1 MGQKVHPYGFR
12 LGIVTDWKSRWYS
25 DSEYKELVNED
36 WKIRDYLNGEL
47 DRGAVSRIEIERL
60 REKIVVEVFTGRP
73 GVVIGRRGAEAE
85 RLREGLEKLSG
96 RNVKLNVTEIKDVDT
111 DAMIVAKGVADALAN
126 RVAFRRAM
134 KRAVQQA
141 MRAGAQGV
149 RIELKGRLG
158 GADMGRREWYLEG
171 RVPLHTL
178 RADIDYAQVHSPT
191 GSGIVGVKVW
201 IFKGLIMGTLA
212 GAREHRIQQEAD
224 MASGAHRRPTPK
236 ARAEQA
242 AERKTPLVIE
252 AGGGTR
258 KKAKAAEEKAEA
270 EAKAEATD
278 VVETSAEAGVEA
290 PAEAVAEVEAAVET
304 PTEAVVEA
312 AEEVTEAATEVAEE
326 VTEVATEAVA
336 DADADAD
343 AVADADAD
351 AEPVVADE
359 GDDTDVDA

>member
-25 DSEYKELVNED
+25 DTEYKELVNED

-60 REKIVVEVFTGRP
+60 REKIVVEIFTGRP

-111 DAMIVAKGVADALAN
+111 DAMLVAKGVADALAN

-191 GSGIVGVKVW
+191 GAGIVGVKVW
-201 IFKGLIMGTLA
+201 IYKGQIMGTLA
-212 GAREHRIQQEAD
+212 GARERRIQQEAD
-224 MASGAHRRPTPK
+224 MASGANRRPTPK

-258 KKAKAAEEKAEA
+258 KKAMAAEDKAEA
-270 EAKAEATD
+270 EAKVKEEVTTEA
-278 VVETSAEAGVEA
+278 VEAAVEA
-290 PAEAVAEVEAAVET
+290 PAEAAEAVVVEAVEV
-304 PTEAVVEA
+304 PVEAVVEEVVA
-312 AEEVTEAATEVAEE
+312 EVAEEATEAPAEEVAEE
-326 VTEVATEAVA
+326 VTPDVTDEGG
-336 DADADAD
+336 DADADA
-343 AVADADAD
+343 
-351 AEPVVADE
+351 
-359 GDDTDVDA
+359 

>member
-25 DSEYKELVNED
+25 DTEYKELVNED

-60 REKIVVEVFTGRP
+60 REKIVVEIFTGRP

-85 RLREGLEKLSG
+85 RLREGLEKLTG
-96 RNVKLNVTEIKDVDT
+96 RNVKLNVTEIKDVDK
-111 DAMIVAKGVADALAN
+111 DAMIVAKGVGDALAN

-141 MRAGAQGV
+141 MRAGAEGV

-178 RADIDYAQVHSPT
+178 RADIDYAQVHSQT
-191 GSGIVGVKVW
+191 GAGIVGVKVW
-201 IFKGLIMGTLA
+201 IYKGQIMGSLA
-212 GAREHRIQQEAD
+212 GARERRIQADAD
-224 MASGAHRRPTPK
+224 MASGNMNRRPSIK

-242 AERKTPLVIE
+242 AGEKKAPLVIE

-258 KKAKAAEEKAEA
+258 KKAEAA
-270 EAKAEATD
+270 EAKKEAEVAAAEAVEEVTEAPVEAAAE
-278 VVETSAEAGVEA
+278 VVEEVTEVVEA
-290 PAEAVAEVEAAVET
+290 PAESAEVVADEATEAVAEET
-304 PTEAVVEA
+304 TEAVEEGVEA
-312 AEEVTEAATEVAEE
+312 AEEATAAPAEV
-326 VTEVATEAVA
+326 
-336 DADADAD
+336 AD
-343 AVADADAD
+343 AVADTADEGGDTDAD
-351 AEPVVADE
+351 A
-359 GDDTDVDA
+359 

>member
-25 DSEYKELVNED
+25 DTEYKELVNED

-85 RLREGLEKLSG
+85 RLREGLEKLTG

-111 DAMIVAKGVADALAN
+111 DAMLVAKGVSDALAN

-141 MRAGAQGV
+141 MRAGAEGV

-178 RADIDYAQVHSPT
+178 RADIDYALVHSQT
-191 GSGIVGVKVW
+191 GAGTVGVKVW
-201 IFKGLIMGTLA
+201 IYKGQIMGSLA
-212 GAREHRIQQEAD
+212 GARERRIQAEAD
-224 MASGAHRRPTPK
+224 MASGNMNRRPSIK

-242 AERKTPLVIE
+242 AGEKKAPLVIE

-258 KKAKAAEEKAEA
+258 KKAKAAEAKKEA
-270 EAKAEATD
+270 EAAAEEAVEEVAEAPVEAAIE
-278 VVETSAEAGVEA
+278 VVEEVIEAPVEA
-290 PAEAVAEVEAAVET
+290 AIEVVEEVIEAPVEAAIEVVAEVV
-304 PTEAVVEA
+304 
-312 AEEVTEAATEVAEE
+312 EEVTEAVAEE
-326 VTEVATEAVA
+326 MTEAAPEVDA
-336 DADADAD
+336 ADEGGDTDADA
-343 AVADADAD
+343 
-351 AEPVVADE
+351 
-359 GDDTDVDA
+359 